1 MPKTKE
7 QKRKEAIERNRTLFS
22 EKVAYYLEWQLGGKH
37 FENAVKI
44 KDRDYAVT
52 CASKERIYFEKWCK
66 SVNLD
71 THVNVI

>member
-7 QKRKEAIERNRTLFS
+7 QKRKEAIERNRTLFP

-44 KDRDYAVT
+44 KDRNYAVS

-71 THVNVI
+71 THGNVV